1 MGTRNKLSDLNNHLF
16 AALERLNDEDLKG
29 EELIDELRR
38 AEGIGKLSKDIV
50 NNARLQLDAIKTISN
65 GVVEREDVG
74 FIVEQ
79 RKRIG

>member
-65 GVVEREDVG
+65 GVVEREDVV